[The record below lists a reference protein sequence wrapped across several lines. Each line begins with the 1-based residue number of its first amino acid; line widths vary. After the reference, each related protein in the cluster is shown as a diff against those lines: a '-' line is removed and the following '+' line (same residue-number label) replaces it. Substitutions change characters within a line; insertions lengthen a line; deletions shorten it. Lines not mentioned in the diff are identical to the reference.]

1 ETDFSDNRN
10 DELNHI
16 EAEKKIDDNND
27 FDLNDINI
35 EDIPTVY
42 EWKIIK
48 EAVELLRSFENATC
62 FLSGV
67 KYPTIRFIYS
77 CIYNLRERL
86 ENDFALLETVDNY
99 FINSQE
105 KCNSIINQ
113 LKTEFEIFKH
123 NSSSAVIFDRDI
135 DELTTAMGNFWKKKN
150 AKITAPIK
158 DEFQHYLNVSELPAL
173 EEYDPFV

>member
-1 ETDFSDNRN
+1 MTSGLLVIEFSSIETDFSDNRN

-67 KYPTIRFIYS
+67 KYPTIS
-77 CIYNLRERL
+77 L
-86 ENDFALLETVDNY
+86 D

-123 NSSSAVIFDRDI
+123 NSLSAVIFDRNI